1 MALLATPFARPE
13 IRMPQTHHLQARP
26 PEPSPVPDETARQF
40 HLALHD
46 VIRSSALSMAD
57 LRECVKACARS
68 LKESNVGPAQMIISM
83 KACAR
88 AGNKRYPAVLNEN
101 NLSNAEFLMDLIIKW
116 SIVEYYSDA

>member
-13 IRMPQTHHLQARP
+13 ISMPQMSQLQARP

-40 HLALHD
+40 HLALHE
-46 VIRSSALSMAD
+46 VIRSSAISMAD

-88 AGNKRYPAVLNEN
+88 AGSRRYPVALNEHE
-101 NLSNAEFLMDLIIKW
+101 LSNAEYLMDLIIKW